1 MNVATD
7 PWIPVVTVKG
17 EPILVSLMQVFTEGE
32 KFADLAV
39 RPYERVSLLRLFL
52 CIAHAALDGPKDY
65 EEWLSLPSRLSKSA
79 SQYLGTWH
87 DSFELFDLQ
96 KPWLQAA
103 GISTEADTPPP
114 WNDLSKWTSTS
125 KLCLT
130 YASGHNPT
138 LFDHEGMQ
146 EKRSITIEM
155 AILSLLSYQC
165 FSPGGLMPQVFWHEK
180 QTTKSSRDSPCI
192 SESMLHAII
201 RGGNI
206 LTTIYLN
213 MVPYEYILHF
223 YEDISRPLWEMIPT
237 SFYDEPNVQNATK
250 TYLGRLVPLS
260 RLVLLHQQEP
270 YMLLGNALE
279 YPTFSNGF
287 AQEVTAT
294 VVRTKIRNTEK
305 RILLSYRPTKSIW
318 RQLPAILVKDKSFEV
333 GGPLSLYNLRENQG
347 FDLQVCAL
355 AHNKGSLLD
364 VFESVIAIP
373 AQLDS
378 DIGRNTYDA
387 EIKRSEHIADILGK
401 AVEMYR
407 KKLDAAWERRL
418 QNAGPQKGA
427 LRAQLYDRA
436 ANFFWTA
443 IEQNINL
450 LITFIQALDTE
461 NAEHHKELWRHFLT
475 SQALAAYN
483 FACSNDTPR
492 QILAFTE
499 GWQFLN
505 DTLIALD
512 ILPNQQYKQ
521 TEEGDEQSY

>member
-1 MNVATD
+1 MKNGSFPVDFQNQLHSISNLATHSNYL
-7 PWIPVVTVKG
+7 ICKNHG
-17 EPILVSLMQVFTEGE
+17 CKQLEFLYRSRYANSL
-32 KFADLAV
+32 
-39 RPYERVSLLRLFL
+39 
-52 CIAHAALDGPKDY
+52 
-65 EEWLSLPSRLSKSA
+65 
-79 SQYLGTWH
+79 
-87 DSFELFDLQ
+87 
-96 KPWLQAA
+96 
-103 GISTEADTPPP
+103 
-114 WNDLSKWTSTS
+114 NDLSKWTSTL
-125 KLCLT
+125 KVCLT

-138 LFDHEGMQ
+138 HFFDPEGMQ

-155 AILSLLSYQC
+155 AIFSLLSTNV
-165 FSPGGLMPQVFWHEK
+165 FLRRLLMPQVFWHEK

-223 YEDISRPLWEMIPT
+223 YEDIGRPLWEMIPT

-347 FDLQVCAL
+347 FDLQVC
-355 AHNKGSLLD
+355 G
-364 VFESVIAIP
+364 
-373 AQLDS
+373 
-378 DIGRNTYDA
+378 
-387 EIKRSEHIADILGK
+387 
-401 AVEMYR
+401 
-407 KKLDAAWERRL
+407 
-418 QNAGPQKGA
+418 
-427 LRAQLYDRA
+427 
-436 ANFFWTA
+436 
-443 IEQNINL
+443 L
-450 LITFIQALDTE
+450 LII
-461 NAEHHKELWRHFLT
+461 K
-475 SQALAAYN
+475 
-483 FACSNDTPR
+483 AC
-492 QILAFTE
+492 L
-499 GWQFLN
+499 
-505 DTLIALD
+505 
-512 ILPNQQYKQ
+512 
-521 TEEGDEQSY
+521 